1 MNCPEA
7 LRVQAYF
14 DGELDANEV
23 SAVLGHLEGC
33 ERCRSLLADLDR
45 GRNVLR
51 RMPDI
56 AAPPELR
63 TRIGKLLDVA
73 AEPPAAKAR
82 SGAWSFR
89 AFWLGAFAG
98 LGAAALAASAILLVL
113 LPAAS
118 SPLLD
123 GLLAA
128 HLSSL
133 TPDHLIS
140 VASSERHTVKPWFA
154 GRADVSPTVRDFA
167 PQGFVLAG
175 GRVDALPGARA
186 AVMVYR
192 RGRHV
197 INVFTWPDT
206 HIALPR
212 DTTRNGYHMLFWR
225 VGDVAY
231 CAVSDTGW
239 AELGML
245 AGLVQAQAAT
255 EQQPAQP

>member
-1 MNCPEA
+1 MNCAEA
-7 LRVQAYF
+7 MRVQAYF
-14 DGELDANEV
+14 DGELGADEV
-23 SAVLGHLEGC
+23 SAVHRHLEGC
-33 ERCRSLLADLDR
+33 AHCRSLLADLDQ
-45 GRNVLR
+45 GRSLLR
-51 RMPDI
+51 RLPDI
-56 AAPPELR
+56 SAPAELR
-63 TRIGKLLDVA
+63 TRIGVLLD
-73 AEPPAAKAR
+73 AEPKLPAAKAR
-82 SGAWSFR
+82 SGAWNLR

-98 LGAAALAASAILLVL
+98 LGASALAASVILLAL

-128 HLSSL
+128 HQGSL
-133 TPDHLIS
+133 TSDHLIS
-140 VASSERHTVKPWFA
+140 VASSERHAVKPWFA
-154 GRADVSPTVRDFA
+154 GRADVSPTVGDFA

-197 INVFTWPDT
+197 VNVFTWPDT

-245 AGLVQAQAAT
+245 AGLIQAQAAT
-255 EQQPAQP
+255 EQLPAQP